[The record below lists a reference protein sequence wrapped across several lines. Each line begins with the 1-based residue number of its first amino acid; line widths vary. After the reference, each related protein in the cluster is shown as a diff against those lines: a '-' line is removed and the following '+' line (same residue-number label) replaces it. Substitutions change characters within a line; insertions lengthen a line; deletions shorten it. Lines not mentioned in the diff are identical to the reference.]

1 MTAIRTSKRIGL
13 LVSILWFS
21 SFIGVAQTLKGIVV
35 DAEAREPL
43 RYATVSIIGQNQR
56 VVAGSDGA
64 FTLDISRASTSDSV
78 TISYIGYQAVVYALS
93 DLNIAS
99 KQQFQLYP
107 LVYSIEPVT
116 VTARER
122 KTRAIGFAKP
132 SGLRTGWGD
141 FSSGRGRMRGVVIRD
156 VDCSN
161 AIKSL
166 VFRIRNNEW
175 DSVAFRLDLLSFK
188 DGKPGSSLLS
198 ENIIIHTAAKN
209 KWVTIDLAR
218 YGIRHCGDVL
228 ATLEWVDAWGPIGES
243 SNVLTL
249 AMAKGTG
256 TVFTKEAGE
265 YEGKLQDGQLPVAMY
280 VEVFSN

>member
-1 MTAIRTSKRIGL
+1 MASLNISKRASL
-13 LVSILWFS
+13 LLNALLLS
-21 SFIGVAQTLKGIVV
+21 SFIGVSQTLKGIVQ
-35 DAEAREPL
+35 DMETQEPL

-56 VVAGSDGA
+56 IVTRNDGT
-64 FTLDISRASTSDSV
+64 FTLAISRATASDSITV
-78 TISYIGYQAVVYALS
+78 SYIGYETMVYSLT
-93 DLNIAS
+93 DLDVTTN
-99 KQQFQLYP
+99 QLLQLRP
-107 LVYSIEPVT
+107 LVYTIEPVI

-122 KTRAIGFAKP
+122 KTRAIGFTKP
-132 SGLRTGWGD
+132 DSRRTGWGD

-161 AIKSL
+161 PIKSF

-175 DSVAFRLDLLSFK
+175 DSVAFRLDLLPFK
-188 DGKPGSSLLS
+188 DDKPGSSLLP
-198 ENIIIHTAAKN
+198 ENIIVHTGAKN
-209 KWVTIDLAR
+209 KWVTVDLAR
-218 YGIRHCGDVL
+218 YGITHCGDLL
-228 ATLEWVDAWGPIGES
+228 ATLEWVDAWGSTGES

-256 TVFTKEAGE
+256 MVFTKEAGE